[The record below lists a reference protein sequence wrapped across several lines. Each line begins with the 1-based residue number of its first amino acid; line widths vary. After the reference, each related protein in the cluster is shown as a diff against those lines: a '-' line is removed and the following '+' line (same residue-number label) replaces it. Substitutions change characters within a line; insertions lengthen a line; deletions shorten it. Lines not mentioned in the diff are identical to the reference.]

1 VIGNRLVYMNDLQ
14 INDDGRDDG
23 KESKFPRNTAS
34 EYKQRFTSHAT
45 LSFVS
50 FRAFSH
56 LFLFSYYNSTLL
68 IA

>member
-45 LSFVS
+45 LSL
-50 FRAFSH
+50 SH
-56 LFLFSYYNSTLL
+56 LGHSHTYSYSATT
-68 IA
+68 IQHF